1 MSKKGKEAALQ
12 MSINFVKLSNENYTL
27 LRKKH
32 PNKYGKN
39 TKNNTISKSSDF
51 LEER

>member
-1 MSKKGKEAALQ
+1 MSKKGKEGA
-12 MSINFVKLSNENYTL
+12 SKVHKFPSNENFTL

-32 PNKYGKN
+32 TNKYGKN
-39 TKNNTISKSSDF
+39 TKNNKFSKSSDF